1 VHVDAEIGRHGE
13 TLGDAEAILRVPVA
27 PDAVLATTLPNGLQL
42 LLRESH
48 LAAVAELQIWACVG
62 SADERPGEEG
72 LAHFHEHM
80 LFKGTEA
87 RGVGAVA
94 GEIEGVGG
102 RVNAYTSYDTTVYHA
117 TVPSAGLDVA
127 LDVLVD
133 MVRRSTFEPDEIARE
148 IEVVLEEIRRSD
160 DSPHH
165 VCAEALFA
173 TAYQVHPY
181 RAPILGTRESV
192 ARFDRERVR
201 GFFERWY
208 APDNL
213 LVVASGDFDARVL
226 AEQVGAAFAGAA
238 PAGARRARPQ
248 EPPQAAL
255 RTAIL
260 RRPFERATLELAWP
274 AVPLAH
280 PDTPLLDLL
289 AFVLGEGESSRLVQ
303 RVKERDGSVD
313 GVDASCYT
321 PLDPGLFGVSADLD
335 AARLPDA
342 LEGLAAEI
350 EAVRHVPVGDAELDK
365 ARTNFLASEHFER
378 ESVAGQARKLGS
390 FHALAGDHRRER
402 EYLGAIRRA
411 TSGDLLRVARAHLAP
426 ERLSLAVVVPESAPA
441 SLDDKAIAEA
451 LGRGVEA
458 GSRIAI
464 PAQRLAGPAG
474 AAPSAAR
481 HGASGR
487 APEIVS
493 YRLPSGAT
501 LHVEPRREVPVVA
514 LRAALLGGLLVE
526 DERSAGLTH
535 VTTSMWMR
543 GTERRGAAELANAVE
558 SIAAEIDPFAGRN
571 SFGLGLESLSER
583 IEPALDLFAEVLL
596 EPAFDPAELERERKD
611 TLAALARREDRLGA
625 RVFDLFG
632 ETLWRS
638 HPYRLPILGTI
649 ETVTAFTR
657 EDLAAHHMRWVR
669 GGNLALAVSGDVDP
683 DAVADALSRRLAALD
698 GGDFAWHEPPHEPAP
713 REPREVEMR
722 KERAQT
728 HLVMG
733 FRGLT
738 LHDPDRFALEVIA
751 QLLAGQGGRLFLELR
766 DRRGLAYAVNAMNVE
781 GLAPGLFAVYVAT
794 APEKLDEA
802 RTSILAELRQLLD
815 APPPAAELDRARR
828 YLTGNFEIDRQR
840 AAARAA
846 HMAADARY
854 GMGPDAQRRYA
865 ELVNAVDAES
875 VLRVARRVIDLGA
888 MTTALIRP

>member
-1 VHVDAEIGRHGE
+1 M
-13 TLGDAEAILRVPVA
+13 LRIPVA
-27 PDAVLATTLPNGLQL
+27 HDEVIASVLPNGPEL

-48 LAAVAELQIWACVG
+48 LAAVAEVQIWARVG

-87 RGVGAVA
+87 RGVGVVA
-94 GEIEGVGG
+94 GEIESVGG
-102 RVNAYTSYDTTVYHA
+102 RINAYTSYDTTVYHA
-117 TVPSAGLDVA
+117 TVPSQGLDVA
-127 LDVLVD
+127 FDVLVD

-173 TAYQVHPY
+173 TAYRAHPY

-192 ARFDRERVR
+192 SRFDRDHVLA
-201 GFFERWY
+201 FFRRWY

-213 LVVASGDFDARVL
+213 LVVATGDFDARAFSERV
-226 AEQVGAAFAGAA
+226 AAAFADAV
-238 PAGARRARPQ
+238 PAGARRARLP
-248 EPPQAAL
+248 EPPQTSL

-350 EAVRHVPVGDAELDK
+350 EVVRHEPVGGAELDK

-390 FHALAGDHRRER
+390 FHALAGDYRRER
-402 EYLGAIRRA
+402 DYLDAIRRA
-411 TSGDLLRVARAHLAP
+411 TADDLLRVARTHLGP
-426 ERLSLAVVVPESAPA
+426 ERLSLAVVVPESTPA
-441 SLDDKAIAEA
+441 SLDEKAIASA
-451 LGRGVEA
+451 LARGVESA
-458 GSRIAI
+458 SRVALPAERIAP
-464 PAQRLAGPAG
+464 PAPPAALG
-474 AAPSAAR
+474 APHAR
-481 HGASGR
+481 ASDR
-487 APEIVS
+487 QPEIVS
-493 YRLPSGAT
+493 YRLPSGAL

-514 LRAALLGGLLVE
+514 VRAALLGGLLVE

-535 VTTSMWMR
+535 CTTSMWMR
-543 GTERRGAAELANAVE
+543 GTRQRSAAELANAVE

-571 SFGLGLESLSER
+571 SFGLGLEALSER
-583 IEPALDLFAEVLL
+583 LEPALDLFAEVLL
-596 EPAFDPAELERERKD
+596 EPAFDADELERERKD

-625 RVFDLFG
+625 RVFDLFS

-638 HPYRLPILGTI
+638 HPYRLPILGTLP
-649 ETVTAFTR
+649 TVTAFTR
-657 EDLAAHHMRWVR
+657 EDLAAHQQRWVR

-683 DAVADALSRRLAALD
+683 DAVADALSRRLAGLD
-698 GGDFAWHEPPHEPAP
+698 GGDFRWHEPPLEPAP
-713 REPREVEMR
+713 REPREVELR

-728 HLVMG
+728 HLVVG

-738 LHDPDRFALEVIA
+738 LHDPDRYALEVIA

-802 RTSILAELRQLLD
+802 RSAIFAELRQLLD

-854 GMGPDAQRRYA
+854 GLGPDAQRRYA
-865 ELVNAVDAES
+865 DLVDAVDAES

-888 MTTALIRP
+888 VTTALIRP